1 MEIHRWH
8 FRSDWSPGIRLV
20 LSAALIWTSCL
31 FEAAPLF
38 APANPSLARLTFTK
52 QLKGSSPEYMK
63 IIVNSKG
70 VGSYEGRK
78 LDDPSN
84 PRALRLSPATTRR
97 LFELAA
103 LLNNCQT
110 ELESHKKVANLG
122 LKTLMCETGN
132 QTDSVQFNY
141 TQRREAQELTELFE
155 RIASVEQHIISLEYD
170 IKYDHLSLPRELL
183 QIEIDLDHN
192 ALTDAE
198 RLVPAL
204 EQIVKNPKFLR
215 LAQLRAQNILERIQN
230 NE

>member
-20 LSAALIWTSCL
+20 LSLALIWTSCL

-38 APANPSLARLTFTK
+38 APVNPSLARLTFTK

-63 IIVNSKG
+63 IIVNSNG

-103 LLNNCQT
+103 LLNNCKT

-122 LKTLMCETGN
+122 LKTLLCETGS
-132 QTDSVQFNY
+132 QTDSVQINY

-198 RLVPAL
+198 RMVPAL